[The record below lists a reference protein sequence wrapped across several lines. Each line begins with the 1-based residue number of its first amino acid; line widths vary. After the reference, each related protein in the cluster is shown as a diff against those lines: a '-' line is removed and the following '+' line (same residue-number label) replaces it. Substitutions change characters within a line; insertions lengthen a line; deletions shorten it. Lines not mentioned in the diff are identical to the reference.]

1 MCLFDKKNSRRKSNA
16 IRAPPSPH
24 RFLSMTLRK
33 RHKIILLFWI
43 PFWSL
48 ALATCAVAGWMSGL
62 VPF

>member
-1 MCLFDKKNSRRKSNA
+1 
-16 IRAPPSPH
+16 
-24 RFLSMTLRK
+24 MTLRK